1 MKKFTLLMLILVFV
15 LAIPALAAAQM
26 HGGSGQH
33 MGTGQ
38 HMGSGQYGGQHM
50 GTGQHMMGPGM
61 RNNFGMMSNMMGDMH
76 QMLQSGRLT
85 PEQEQQMLGW
95 MDQMGGMMQQWRG
108 PQGAQLE
115 AQHRQQ
121 LQQMQQNL
129 QQMKNQVQKR

>member
-1 MKKFTLLMLILVFV
+1 MKKMKKFALLMLILVFV
-15 LAIPALAAAQM
+15 LAIPGLTAAQM

-38 HMGSGQYGGQHM
+38 YMGS
-50 GTGQHMMGPGM
+50 GQHMMGPGM
-61 RNNFGMMSNMMGDMH
+61 RNNFGTMSHMMGDMH

-85 PEQEQQMLGW
+85 PEQEQQMLEW

-129 QQMKNQVQKR
+129 QRMKNQIQKR